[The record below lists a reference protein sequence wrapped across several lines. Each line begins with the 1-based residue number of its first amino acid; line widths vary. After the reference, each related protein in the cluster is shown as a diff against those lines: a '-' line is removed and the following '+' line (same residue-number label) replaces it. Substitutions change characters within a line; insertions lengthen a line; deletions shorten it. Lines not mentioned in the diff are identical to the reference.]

1 MLHTFSQWLIGFTFY
16 SFLGWLCESIYCSIP
31 AKRFINRGFLNGPFC
46 PVYGFGALLVLFILQ
61 PFSDNMVL
69 IFLFGMLITSL
80 LEYITSYLL
89 EKLFHTSWW
98 DYSNKRFNIR
108 GRVCLKNSLLF
119 GALCVLLV
127 LLIHPLGQMMA
138 ASLPAWLL
146 PGLSWCLLAYF
157 IGDTVLSVY
166 TILRL
171 NGKLQQI
178 HGLRNDIES
187 KKQEAKHKIQQNL
200 EQRLDDDIKAKIDL
214 LIQKKKELEQNSK
227 WLQRRLIAAFPQMR
241 SIRHPDLLLRIKQE
255 IENRRAKR
263 NEK

>member
-1 MLHTFSQWLIGFTFY
+1 M
-16 SFLGWLCESIYCSIP
+16 
-31 AKRFINRGFLNGPFC
+31 
-46 PVYGFGALLVLFILQ
+46 
-61 PFSDNMVL
+61 
-69 IFLFGMLITSL
+69 
-80 LEYITSYLL
+80 
-89 EKLFHTSWW
+89 
-98 DYSNKRFNIR
+98 
-108 GRVCLKNSLLF
+108 
-119 GALCVLLV
+119 LLV